1 MAKCEVCGN
10 EFEAV
15 RSTAKFCS
23 PVCRVKASRLS
34 VTDQTPGEVLSVT
47 ENLSVTPKEELS
59 VTSDTPAR
67 LSVTPDAFI
76 NVTKD
81 LKLDLKKDLGCMGWS
96 PDGIFILPD
105 ITIDQVRNIRRLVE
119 AKNGWKHREYGSA
132 SSMYSSGALISR
144 QP

>member
-1 MAKCEVCGN
+1 L
-10 EFEAV
+10 
-15 RSTAKFCS
+15 
-23 PVCRVKASRLS
+23 RLS
-34 VTDQTPGEVLSVT
+34 GTIQDSGTEEKPLSGT
-47 ENLSVTPKEELS
+47 IS
-59 VTSDTPAR
+59 SDTPAR

-119 AKNGWKHREYGSA
+119 AKNGWTPRDYGKA
-132 SSMYSSGALISR
+132 SSVLYSPSF
-144 QP
+144 